1 MYSEKLTS
9 ISEYADSSTTTI
21 TGYSEYTR
29 SPSGESL
36 NTLATTSRSW
46 KNGLPG
52 EKNNSTG
59 DALSQR
65 IRVKGG
71 LTHKH
76 NYELCKK
83 IRITMALI
91 GILLLVVA
99 IFMLS
104 FYLPQQYY
112 NEGKKEE
119 VVQSA
124 KPGIIWNNYTKFEY
138 SQNIMT
144 FSLNFSESVLQSD
157 VGPKIHLKVYLG
169 QSLSEYEKKNA
180 TRTLYNDSVSMVFT
194 KIDSEITTFQMM
206 KSNFSDKCY
215 EVVWETL
222 HTNKLEDCFDT
233 ESSHWY
239 GLGEMF
245 IQEWPMDKITF
256 EPAPFLTSDFI
267 SGAIFGGVLEPFA
280 VSSKGVGIYI
290 HDSVPLHVSM
300 DNKKEKFCIRAD
312 KKNYNRKYDKNDT
325 IKLAYT
331 ICIKDNIREVHQVL
345 YNQFIRKP
353 SGVPDKEMML
363 SPIWSTWVRYKK
375 EVNQDKVRAFATEI
389 RDHGFPGSIFEI
401 DDKYSTNYGDYE
413 FDLKKFSDAV
423 KMLQFLKTKNFR
435 VTMWV
440 CPFSNFESKSFLEGV
455 KGFERNTYFVK
466 SGPKKVPGITKW
478 WAGMGG
484 ILDTT
489 NRYAVEWFIKKLKD
503 FQYLPI
509 DGFKFDAG
517 ETDYLPYA
525 YEFSKPQVNPNYF
538 SKNYV
543 ELVAA
548 KFKLAEVRVGYKS
561 QRVPILVRLLDR
573 TSVWETTNGLQSVL
587 TATLTFGIL
596 GYPFVL
602 PDMVGG
608 NVYTVD
614 KPSKELYIRWVQ
626 LNAFLP
632 SIQFSLP
639 PWDYDNETVVIVKE
653 ALALRQNFSEIIYSL
668 AVESVKTGEP
678 IVRPLWWYW
687 PTDPEALVSDTE
699 FMLGKDYLIAPVLHF
714 NVVSHAVYLPVGI
727 WQEQWKDRNIF
738 NMSEGGFRYYNVS
751 LRDICFF
758 KLITNATALE

>member
-1 MYSEKLTS
+1 MYSEKLAS

-91 GILLLVVA
+91 GILLLVTA

-104 FYLPQQYY
+104 FYLPQQYT
-112 NEGKKEE
+112 EEKKQQ
-119 VVQSA
+119 VANST
-124 KPGIIWNNYTKFEY
+124 KPKIIWNNYTEFEF
-138 SQNIMT
+138 SQNIMK
-144 FSLNFSESVLQSD
+144 FSLNFSESVVQSEF
-157 VGPKIHLKVYLG
+157 GAKIHLKVYLG
-169 QSLSEYEKKNA
+169 QGLSDYEKENA
-180 TRTLYNDSVSMVFT
+180 TRTLYNESVSMIFT
-194 KIDSEITTFQMM
+194 KIDSEITTFQIT

-233 ESSHWY
+233 GSSHWY

-245 IQEWPMDKITF
+245 TQEWPMDKSNFKPT
-256 EPAPFLTSDFI
+256 PFLTNDFI
-267 SGAIFGGVLEPFA
+267 SGTIFGGVLEPLA

-300 DNKKEKFCIRAD
+300 DKDKGKFCIRAD

-325 IKLAYT
+325 IKLVYT
-331 ICIKDNIREVHQVL
+331 ICIRDNIREVHQVL

-363 SPIWSTWVRYKK
+363 SPIWSTWVKYKK
-375 EVNQDKVRAFATEI
+375 GVNEDKIRTFATEI
-389 RDHGFPGSIFEI
+389 RDYGFPGSILEI
-401 DDKYSTNYGDYE
+401 DDKYSTEYGDYN
-413 FDLKKFSDAV
+413 FDSTKFSEV
-423 KMLQFLKTKNFR
+423 VSMFQFLKTKNFR
-435 VTMWV
+435 VTTWV
-440 CPFSNFESKSFLEGV
+440 YPFSNLESKSFLEGV
-455 KGFERNTYFVK
+455 NGSYFVK

-478 WAGMGG
+478 WDGMGG

-489 NRYAVEWFIKKLKD
+489 NKYAVEWFIKKLKD

-517 ETDYLPYA
+517 ETDYLPHA
-525 YEFSKPQVNPNYF
+525 YKFSEPQVNPNYF

-561 QRVPILVRLLDR
+561 QGSPILVRLIDR
-573 TSVWETTNGLQSVL
+573 TSTWGTNNGVQSVL

-608 NVYTVD
+608 NAYTVD

-626 LNAFLP
+626 LNVFLP

-639 PWDYDNETVVIVKE
+639 PWDYDTETVTIVKE

-727 WQEQWKDRNIF
+727 WQEQWNDRKII

-751 LRDICFF
+751 LSDICFF

>member
-1 MYSEKLTS
+1 MYSEKLAS
-9 ISEYADSSTTTI
+9 LSTV
-21 TGYSEYTR
+21 R
-29 SPSGESL
+29 C
-36 NTLATTSRSW
+36 W
-46 KNGLPG
+46 KNGLSA
-52 EKNNSTG
+52 EKKNS
-59 DALSQR
+59 
-65 IRVKGG
+65 V
-71 LTHKH
+71 
-76 NYELCKK
+76 LCKN
-83 IRITMALI
+83 IRKTMALI
-91 GILLLVVA
+91 GILLLAGV
-99 IFMLS
+99 ILILRFN
-104 FYLPQQYY
+104 LPQQHT
-112 NEGKKEE
+112 EKKESVFKSRLGRSIPE
-119 VVQSA
+119 SISYHLAPQNYEYKEYEDVFEEEST
-124 KPGIIWNNYTKFEY
+124 KPRIIWNNDVVFEY
-138 SQNIMT
+138 SKNIMT
-144 FSLNFSESVLQSD
+144 FLKNFSEAV
-157 VGPKIHLKVYLG
+157 LKVYFG
-169 QSLSEYEKKNA
+169 QFLSKYEIENA
-180 TRTLYNDSVSMVFT
+180 SRTLDNDSATMIFT
-194 KIDSEITTFQMM
+194 KIDSEVTTFQMT

-233 ESSHWY
+233 EFSHWY
-239 GLGEMF
+239 GLGEIF
-245 IQEWPMDKITF
+245 NQKWPIDKITF
-256 EPAPFLTSDFI
+256 PSAPFLTNDFI
-267 SGAIFGGVLEPFA
+267 SSYSVAPVFGGVLEPLV

-290 HDSVPLHVSM
+290 HNSVPLHVSM
-300 DNKKEKFCIRAD
+300 DSEKGKFCIRAD
-312 KKNYNRKYDKNDT
+312 KKNYNRKYKKNDT

-331 ICIKDNIREVHQVL
+331 ICIRDNIREVHQVL

-363 SPIWSTWVRYKK
+363 SPIWSTWVKYKK
-375 EVNQDKVRAFATEI
+375 GVNEDKIRTFAAEI
-389 RDHGFPGSIFEI
+389 RDYGFPGSILEI
-401 DDKYSTNYGDYE
+401 DDKYSTEYGDYN
-413 FDLKKFSDAV
+413 FDSTKFSEV
-423 KMLQFLKTKNFR
+423 VSMFQFLKTKNFR
-435 VTMWV
+435 VTTWV
-440 CPFSNFESKSFLEGV
+440 YPFSNLESKSFLEGV
-455 KGFERNTYFVK
+455 NGSYFVK

-478 WAGMGG
+478 WDGMGG

-489 NRYAVEWFIKKLKD
+489 NKYAVEWFIKKLKD

-525 YEFSKPQVNPNYF
+525 YEFSEPQVNPNYF

-608 NVYTVD
+608 NAYIV
-614 KPSKELYIRWVQ
+614 KPTKELYIRWAQ

-639 PWDYDNETVVIVKE
+639 PWNYDNETVAIVKD

-678 IVRPLWWYW
+678 IVRPLWWHW
-687 PTDPEALVSDTE
+687 PTDHETFVIYTE
-699 FMLGKDYLIAPVLHF
+699 FMLGKDYLIAPVLHRS
-714 NVVSHAVYLPVGI
+714 VVSHTVYLPAGI
-727 WQEQWKDRNIF
+727 WQEQWKDRKII
-738 NMSEGGFRYYNVS
+738 NMSEGGLRYYNVS
-751 LRDICFF
+751 LRDICYF
-758 KLITNATALE
+758 KLIRDATSSK